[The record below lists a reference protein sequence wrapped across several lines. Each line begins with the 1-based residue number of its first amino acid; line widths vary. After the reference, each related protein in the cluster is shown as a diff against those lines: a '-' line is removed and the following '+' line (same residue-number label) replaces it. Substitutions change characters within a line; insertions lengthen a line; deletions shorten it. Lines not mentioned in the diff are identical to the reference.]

1 MLSVSWNEPNAKRR
15 NLKADELLFE
25 LVYKSSNQLSRTS
38 LKLSDDKIVREAF
51 DGKYMLLGL
60 QLDAAPIMK
69 FNTFTEESNSAL
81 RVYPNPANDFAVV
94 ALNLVKESQIAMKL
108 IDVSGKTLA
117 VKNYGSMSGMMNIE
131 LNTATLQSGVYI
143 VEFTVDN
150 DKLVKRL
157 VVE

>member
-1 MLSVSWNEPNAKRR
+1 
-15 NLKADELLFE
+15 LLA
-25 LVYKSSNQLSRTS
+25 QP
-38 LKLSDDKIVREAF
+38 
-51 DGKYMLLGL
+51 
-60 QLDAAPIMK
+60 DATMQ
-69 FNTFTEESNSAL
+69 
-81 RVYPNPANDFAVV
+81 VYPNPANDFAVV

-143 VEFTVDN
+143 VELTVDN